1 MQSRFSARFNPHY
14 PFDDSAYQAEILKQ
28 EKFLEPGA
36 LTKMIPYQPG
46 GGSNTPSPW
55 GSNQSVDAGAADENT
70 LRNYLDRYNLDFSGL
85 INMEAKVARAK
96 PVEFCI
102 KNLLINPGHQLSLQ
116 KHQGREEFWIV
127 QKGQLTVIVDGKMIE
142 ISEGDCIFIPIGAT
156 HCINNCT
163 DKPIMVQELQLGI
176 CREEDNVRLLDST
189 RDEKGHPAPR
199 PTYPITTEVQYQSA
213 ILFAE
218 LAMEI
223 ALQRGLPVDPRL
235 AVFL

>member
-1 MQSRFSARFNPHY
+1 MNTSFPISFNAHYDFSDLRN
-14 PFDDSAYQAEILKQ
+14 QNEILRQDKLQ
-28 EKFLEPGA
+28 KADA
-36 LTKMIPYQPG
+36 LCTMTPYQLN
-46 GGSNTPSPW
+46 GGSIADSPW
-55 GSNQSVDAGAADENT
+55 GSNRSVDAGKADDKTLSKYLARYHLGFSQLANAAVRVE
-70 LRNYLDRYNLDFSGL
+70 
-85 INMEAKVARAK
+85 RAE

-102 KNLLINPGHQLSLQ
+102 KELVVKPGHQLSLQ
-116 KHQGREEFWIV
+116 KHQGREEFWV
-127 QKGQLTVIVDGKMIE
+127 VKRGLLTVIVDGQRLDIAA
-142 ISEGDCIFIPIGAT
+142 GQGIFIPKGAV
-156 HCINNCT
+156 HCMNNRT
-163 DKPIMVQELQLGI
+163 DELIEVEELQLGI